1 MFHSVM
7 YFFAHN
13 PLLLLFAVVALGYPI
28 SKIKIAG
35 ASFGIASILF
45 AGIALGA
52 IVVAPDLDPALKK
65 DISKEMKL
73 VYELG
78 LAIFVY
84 AMGLGIAHSFW
95 KAFTKEGIQKN
106 AVIAV
111 VMVAISSSVQ
121 T

>member
-1 MFHSVM
+1 MLNAVLNFL
-7 YFFAHN
+7 AHN
-13 PLLLLFAVVALGYPI
+13 PLLLLFAVVALGYPL

-52 IVVAPDLDPALKK
+52 IVVSPGLDPAVKK

-95 KAFTKEGIQKN
+95 KAFTKEGI
-106 AVIAV
+106 
-111 VMVAISSSVQ
+111 
-121 T
+121 